1 MRRRLVRAAG
11 AGCVYALYLAGGV
24 VLYELLRF
32 GWTQ

>member
-1 MRRRLVRAAG
+1 MRRRLVRIAG
-11 AGCVYALYLAGGV
+11 AVCAYALYFSAGV